1 METEEEAVALVKS
14 KTGTNENAY
23 EWCSDTKRLIQKPPA
38 STAASGGTWSSPVSK
53 KHLLFMYADQ
63 QVTFEQGDSLDIELF
78 GGEDTAKI
86 TWASFGILGVASL
99 IISI

>member
-1 METEEEAVALVKS
+1 
-14 KTGTNENAY
+14 
-23 EWCSDTKRLIQKPPA
+23 
-38 STAASGGTWSSPVSK
+38 
-53 KHLLFMYADQ
+53 MYADQ

-99 IISI
+99 IISIWRDWKSSMAIKT